1 MTKSESDDLAAQI
14 RTLPTIR
21 REMIGEL
28 IGKQYVLDL
37 VEAHL
42 DRDRKMKAELAK
54 LTEDYMALAKRWKKN
69 IKKDFP
75 EEVLEL
81 IESYLAKLEAADSKT
96 EASE

>member
-42 DRDRKMKAELAK
+42 DRDRKMKAKLASK
-54 LTEDYMALAKRWKKN
+54 LTAIERGNPGMKYFALLRSE
-69 IKKDFP
+69 I
-75 EEVLEL
+75 
-81 IESYLAKLEAADSKT
+81 AKLEADSKT